1 MWIDSQDMECSG
13 HSELTVLQ
21 LPSFVVV
28 VVLLPFPLK
37 HILISHPS
45 FRHLKVY
52 IFSDTPLLLDKAKTL
67 LCDSVNCLSKHM

>member
-1 MWIDSQDMECSG
+1 MGDTVCGLILRTYSVQG

-37 HILISHPS
+37 THLISHPS

-52 IFSDTPLLLDKAKTL
+52 IFSDTPLTLDKARKNSAL
-67 LCDSVNCLSKHM
+67 

>member
-1 MWIDSQDMECSG
+1 MGDTVCGLILKIHSVQG

-28 VVLLPFPLK
+28 VLLPFPLK
-37 HILISHPS
+37 THLTSHPS

-52 IFSDTPLLLDKAKTL
+52 IFSGTPLTLDKARKNSAL
-67 LCDSVNCLSKHM
+67 